1 MSKACGH
8 VIVVDDEAM
17 MRQALQ
23 HVLDANGYESLA
35 FDSGEAALSSEAIS
49 AAVAESDVRADDQHV
64 R

>member
-1 MSKACGH
+1 MSKACGN

-49 AAVAESDVRADDQHV
+49 AAAESDVRADDQHV